1 MRQTTA
7 ALLIS
12 VSLVAHAGD
21 GNWPRFRGPNGTG
34 LSDATTVPVQ
44 WTDKDYN
51 WKVDLPGQGHSSP
64 VVWDKHIYVTSGDR
78 STATRI
84 VLCLDTATGK
94 THWQRDYPSKSFRQH
109 RDNSY
114 ASASPA
120 ADAEGVVVTW
130 STPEQVVLLALKT
143 DGSKMWLRELGPY
156 VGNHGTGSSPVIAG
170 DLVVLANDQEDPKA
184 IPSMYGRNPERA
196 AGKSFLLAVDR
207 RTGETRWQV
216 DRPTRMSPYSTPCVS
231 PGLDGRPELIFTS
244 TLHGITAVDVASGT
258 VNWQM
263 DGIFKD
269 RCVGSPVVTP
279 GLVIAGYGMG
289 SQGDRIVALRPGS
302 KSRGVEPTLAYDL
315 KRPVPLVPTPLVKD
329 GRLYLWNDNGS
340 IACHDVATGRP
351 IWRERVRGSFYG
363 SPVWVAG
370 RLYCISKRGEVFVV
384 AASDTFKELARVPL
398 GEPSFAT
405 PAVANG
411 VMYLRTRSRL
421 YSLGGGSRRNGPRPT
436 S

>member
-1 MRQTTA
+1 
-7 ALLIS
+7 
-12 VSLVAHAGD
+12 V
-21 GNWPRFRGPNGTG
+21 
-34 LSDATTVPVQ
+34 SDATTVPAQ
-44 WTDKDYN
+44 WTDSDYN
-51 WKVDLPGQGHSSP
+51 WRVDLPGRGHSSP
-64 VVWDKHIYVTSGDR
+64 AVWDKHIYLTSGDR
-78 STATRI
+78 ATAARS
-84 VLCLDTATGK
+84 VLCLDTATGR
-94 THWQRDYPSKSFRQH
+94 TVWHRDYPSKTFRQH

-120 ADAEGVVVTW
+120 TDAHGVVVTW

-143 DGSKMWLRELGPY
+143 DGNKMWLRELGPY
-156 VGNHGTGSSPVIAG
+156 VGNHGTGSSPVIVG

-231 PGLDGRPELIFTS
+231 PALDGRPELIFTS
-244 TLHGITAVDVASGT
+244 TLHGITAVDAAAGT

-269 RCVGSPVVTP
+269 RCVGSPVVAP
-279 GLVIAGYGMG
+279 GLVFGGFGYGA
-289 SQGDRIVALRPGS
+289 QGARIVAVRPGS
-302 KSRGVEPTLAYDL
+302 RAKGVEPTIAYDL

-340 IACHDVATGRP
+340 IACHDVATGRQ
-351 IWRERVRGSFYG
+351 IWRERVQGSFYG

-370 RLYCISKRGEVFVV
+370 RLYCISKKGEVFVV

-411 VMYLRTRSRL
+411 IMYLRTRSRL
-421 YSLGGGSRRNGPRPT
+421 YSLGGK
-436 S
+436 